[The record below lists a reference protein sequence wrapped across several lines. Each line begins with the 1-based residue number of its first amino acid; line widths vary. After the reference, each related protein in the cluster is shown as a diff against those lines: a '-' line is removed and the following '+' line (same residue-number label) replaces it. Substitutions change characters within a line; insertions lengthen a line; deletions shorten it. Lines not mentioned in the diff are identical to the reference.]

1 MSIDLLTQSAHYTLS
16 VRLSTDGFS
25 AVVYSPLNGGETRC
39 LNHEVNTQRSMAAN
53 VKGFLSESEYMTHSF
68 RQVNLVLHT
77 HRFTLVPLE
86 WFEDEQMETIFWQN
100 FRKDNNEIVLCNVL
114 GKSGVVVIFGID
126 KLTHSYLMD
135 RFPDARIFASV
146 SPQIEYLSHKS
157 KLGNNRKLY
166 ANLHAQSME
175 VFCLD
180 RGRLQLCN
188 SYAVSCVDDYCYY
201 LLCIWKQLAYDQ
213 QTDELHLVGGIGA
226 LAEVTGQL
234 KRYVKKVFIIN
245 PKAEFAA
252 SPSDGGS
259 DVPFDIQSLLI
270 CE

>member
-1 MSIDLLTQSAHYTLS
+1 MSIDLAQSAHYTLS

-25 AVVYSPLNGGETRC
+25 AVVYSPLNGGETLC
-39 LNHEVNTQRSMAAN
+39 LNHPVNTQRSMAAN
-53 VKGFLSESEYMTHSF
+53 VKGFLAESECAAHGF
-68 RQVNLVLHT
+68 RQVNLILHT

-86 WFEDEQMETIFWQN
+86 WFEDEQMETMFWQN
-100 FRKDNNEIVLCNVL
+100 FRKEANEIVLCNVL
-114 GKSGVVVIFGID
+114 GKSSTVVIFGID
-126 KLTHSYLMD
+126 KLAHSYLMEQ
-135 RFPDARIFASV
+135 FPDARIFASV

-166 ANLHAQSME
+166 AHLHAQSME
-175 VFCLD
+175 VFCME

-188 SYAVSCVDDYCYY
+188 SYAINSVEDYCYY

-213 QTDELHLVGGIGA
+213 QADELHLIGRVNA
-226 LAEVTGQL
+226 LPEVTNQL
-234 KRYVKKVFIIN
+234 KRYVKKVFIVN
-245 PKAEFAA
+245 PKAEFTA
-252 SPSDGGS
+252 SSTEGGN